1 MDNASCHGKVRGSCG
16 DAIEIFLRIAG
27 ETVQAASFLTDGC
40 MSSAACAS
48 ACCGLASGKSLE
60 EAASIDEAAILAE
73 LDLIP
78 LGEEHC
84 AHVASKALEAA
95 IHHWMKNQ
103 L

>member
-16 DAIEIFLRIAG
+16 DAIEI
-27 ETVQAASFLTDGC
+27 FLTDGC